1 MELEILDLTVG
12 QLRELFA
19 HADADLNVRD
29 VWEYVDEEDL
39 ERVGFD
45 PYEDEEDEDEDE
57 EDYDDE
63 EEYDDEDEEDDEVAC
78 SYDSAGLDDPEEEA
92 LAQSIAADINAGR
105 YTYNV
110 VYGMYPEHIV
120 KRIEELA

>member
-19 HADADLNVRD
+19 HTDADLCVREAME
-29 VWEYVDEEDL
+29 WVDEEDL
-39 ERVGFD
+39 ERIGFD
-45 PYEDEEDEDEDE
+45 PYEDDEDEDEDE
-57 EDYDDE
+57 EDYDEEE
-63 EEYDDEDEEDDEVAC
+63 EEYDDEDEDEIAC
-78 SYDSAGLDDPEEEA
+78 SYGDAGLDNPEEEA

-110 VYGMYPEHIV
+110 VYGMYPEHIIE
-120 KRIEELA
+120 RIEELA

>member
-19 HADADLNVRD
+19 HADADLYVRE

-45 PYEDEEDEDEDE
+45 PYEDDEDEDEDE
-57 EDYDDE
+57 EDYDYDE
-63 EEYDDEDEEDDEVAC
+63 EEYDDEDEDEIAC
-78 SYDSAGLDDPEEEA
+78 SYGDAGLDNPEEEA

-110 VYGMYPEHIV
+110 VYGMYPEHIIE
-120 KRIEELA
+120 RIEELA

>member
-57 EDYDDE
+57 DDYDE
-63 EEYDDEDEEDDEVAC
+63 EEDEEEDDDEVAC
-78 SYDSAGLDDPEEEA
+78 SYGSAGLDNPEEEA

>member
-19 HADADLNVRD
+19 HTDADLYVRD

-39 ERVGFD
+39 ERIGFD
-45 PYEDEEDEDEDE
+45 PYEDEDE

-63 EEYDDEDEEDDEVAC
+63 EEYDDEDEDEIAC
-78 SYDSAGLDDPEEEA
+78 SYGDAGLDNPEEEA

-110 VYGMYPEHIV
+110 VYGMYPEHII

>member
-1 MELEILDLTVG
+1 MDYDILGSLTIG
-12 QLRELFA
+12 QVRELFA
-19 HADADLNVRD
+19 YVHADECVRD
-29 VWEYVDEEDL
+29 VMEWVDDEAL

-45 PYEDEEDEDEDE
+45 PYANEEDEDEDE
-57 EDYDDE
+57 DDYDE
-63 EEYDDEDEEDDEVAC
+63 EEDEEEDDDEVAC
-78 SYDSAGLDDPEEEA
+78 SYDSAGLDNPEEEA

>member
-45 PYEDEEDEDEDE
+45 PYEDEEDEDED
-57 EDYDDE
+57 DYDE
-63 EEYDDEDEEDDEVAC
+63 EEDEEEDDDEVAC
-78 SYDSAGLDDPEEEA
+78 SYDSAGLDNPEEEA

>member
-57 EDYDDE
+57 DDYDE
-63 EEYDDEDEEDDEVAC
+63 EEDEEEDDDEVAC
-78 SYDSAGLDDPEEEA
+78 SYDSAGLDNPEEEA

>member
-1 MELEILDLTVG
+1 MEVEILDLTVG
-12 QLRELFA
+12 QLRELFSYD
-19 HADADLNVRD
+19 DADLRVRD
-29 VWEYVDEEDL
+29 VWECVSEEDL

-57 EDYDDE
+57 DDY
-63 EEYDDEDEEDDEVAC
+63 DEEDDE
-78 SYDSAGLDDPEEEA
+78 DEDIEDKLDNCECEALANPEEEE

-105 YTYNV
+105 YTYDV